1 MKKKFY
7 GIIGSL
13 MLLIACMFTIGVYA
27 SVTQK
32 HDTEGDISYDPAI
45 QESYLLKDWQNK
57 LTNTG
62 VDLSTLTS
70 ITFTQQKQDIPIGT
84 IPISIGAK
92 DKTGTTQFD
101 QNANCYDISAYIKN
115 TSLVFYSPKIIYAPE
130 DCSYLFSNTAS
141 NKLSNLATLSLKNFD
156 TSNTTKLDSIFKN
169 CSNISTLDLSSLAI
183 NVGATT
189 TDFFGGCTN
198 LKTIQT
204 PKTTGAAIT
213 LPTLTNKSFYKVS
226 NLTSQTSISVSSSS
240 FVLKVGALV
249 TANPNGGTISN
260 LNGWKSATNPTK
272 VVLWDNNAI
281 GTLPDAT
288 KTGHAIDG
296 WYTSETAGTKVT
308 SLTTFNQN
316 STIFA
321 HWNANACAITYK
333 LNGGTNASGNP
344 TSYNYSES
352 SQTISVNAPTK
363 VGYDFAGWTV
373 TNGSISGTT
382 LTINA

>member
-13 MLLIACMFTIGVYA
+13 MFLIVCMFTIGVYA

-213 LPTLTNKSFYKVS
+213 LPTLTI
-226 NLTSQTSISVSSSS
+226 NLFTKFQT
-240 FVLKVGALV
+240 
-249 TANPNGGTISN
+249 
-260 LNGWKSATNPTK
+260 
-272 VVLWDNNAI
+272 
-281 GTLPDAT
+281 
-288 KTGHAIDG
+288 
-296 WYTSETAGTKVT
+296 
-308 SLTTFNQN
+308 
-316 STIFA
+316 
-321 HWNANACAITYK
+321 
-333 LNGGTNASGNP
+333 
-344 TSYNYSES
+344 
-352 SQTISVNAPTK
+352 
-363 VGYDFAGWTV
+363 
-373 TNGSISGTT
+373 
-382 LTINA
+382 